1 MDVDELLIA
10 DLIIHIGIK
19 PKPNLGNKLIKG
31 ILWVILPG
39 ELLVKVHL
47 HQTCLQLHK
56 TQVARVISIVNIE
69 AELAVRI
76 IFSQVELQVDVLY

>member
-19 PKPNLGNKLIKG
+19 SIPNLSYKLIKC

-39 ELLVKVHL
+39 KLLVKVHL
-47 HQTCLQLHK
+47 HQACLQLHK
-56 TQVARVISIVNIE
+56 TEVAGVISIINLE
-69 AELAVRI
+69 AELAVRV
-76 IFSQVELQVDVLY
+76 IFSQVELKINGVC